1 MKKNELRLNEA
12 EEKALIRQVRQ
23 SLAHSG
29 ESLSPKAE
37 LRLAQARKIALTHQK
52 QVAAARRQLASGRAG
67 SAVMSLLGP
76 VGQRR
81 RRHLLAALALLTGLS
96 LGFYW
101 QQVDEEL
108 NEMEMVDSALL
119 ADDLPPDAFLDKGF
133 SAWLNRSQDDLSG
146 Q

>member
-23 SLAHSG
+23 SLNHSG
-29 ESLSPKAE
+29 EDMSPKAA

-67 SAVMSLLGP
+67 SAVMTLFGP
-76 VGQRR
+76 GQRR

-96 LGFYW
+96 LAFYW
-101 QQVDEEL
+101 QQVDEDL
-108 NEMEMVDSALL
+108 SEMETVDSALL

-133 SAWLNRSQDDLSG
+133 TAWLNRSEDDLSE